1 MNDDAVFAEKRE
13 GDDVATIPFYQHEAL
28 MFQNERKVKR
38 LTWALIAAV
47 ILLIVSNAAWY
58 FLR

>member
-28 MFQNERKVKR
+28 MFQKEQKVKR

-47 ILLIVSNAAWY
+47 ILLIGSIATR
-58 FLR
+58 LL

>member
-1 MNDDAVFAEKRE
+1 MRDDAIFAEKRE

-47 ILLIVSNAAWY
+47 ILLIGSIATR
-58 FLR
+58 LL